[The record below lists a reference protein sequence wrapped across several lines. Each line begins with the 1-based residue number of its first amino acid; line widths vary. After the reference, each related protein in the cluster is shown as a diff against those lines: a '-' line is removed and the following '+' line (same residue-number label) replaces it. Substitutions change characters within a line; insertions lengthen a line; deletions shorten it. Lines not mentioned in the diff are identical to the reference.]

1 MQIRMKITEASATWW
16 ALKGALEV
24 YEQGLASR
32 YDGDPRFGPEDVA
45 FLNEQILRTKG
56 AMEALIAAGYRPEG

>member
-1 MQIRMKITEASATWW
+1 
-16 ALKGALEV
+16 LKGALEV